1 MQVITDVLKRLW
13 RVKQNTRTLAYQV
26 GVQLWLGYYQTR
38 FHSVQSSPKLSIL
51 WSLLPDSKEENKVD
65 KSEDSSNSKDNE
77 EGVLVVNRPE
87 IMTSEKKF

>member
-1 MQVITDVLKRLW
+1 MGISGGCAVMVRVLSN
-13 RVKQNTRTLAYQV
+13 QIPHYC
-26 GVQLWLGYYQTR
+26 
-38 FHSVQSSPKLSIL
+38 SVQSSQKLSIL
-51 WSLLPDSKEENKVD
+51 WSLLPDCKEENKVD

>member
-1 MQVITDVLKRLW
+1 MGISSRCAVMVKVLSN
-13 RVKQNTRTLAYQV
+13 QIP
-26 GVQLWLGYYQTR
+26 
-38 FHSVQSSPKLSIL
+38 HCCSVSSSPRLSIL
-51 WSLLPDSKEENKVD
+51 RSLLPDSKEENKVD